1 MTTDTSTRIAL
12 PGGEML
18 AWSDLTGRRLPGG
31 GPLAA
36 LAARVTPAGARVLL
50 AGPHDPELVDRLAHA
65 DVTCLLR
72 SWPDGSALAEDRPAR
87 VVVGGPGGLPADETF
102 DVVIAAAG
110 LDAVESV
117 EGTPVGW
124 DGLLRRLAAVLAP
137 GGTLLLRL
145 DNPVGLTRMVD
156 TAPWYAGR
164 DDADWAIGG
173 ALDAGRPANL
183 EQARERLA
191 GAGLRPGGCFAAY
204 PEPAA
209 PTALVD
215 AGALAARPGS
225 GLLDAVLHGACAPG
239 HGDRPVLQDPARLA
253 VDALHAGLGAA
264 LAPGWLVLA
273 HRAASAVPAAGD
285 PPNPAGTAP
294 GAAPPAPTAEAG
306 PGGLPVLWVQT
317 GPPGIGVVEVTA
329 AADGWRWRVPGPV
342 AAATDAPFATRA
354 AAWRD
359 PAVLTGAVPEGRL
372 LRTVLLDACLR
383 RDLAALRRLL
393 RGYAAWLDAHA
404 DDAGR
409 LTGATALA
417 SLDNVV
423 LADGGASPA
432 RDATGAPPVFAVLD
446 PSWRASD
453 PWPVDV
459 TLARGLWRFAA
470 ALATGGYAHPW
481 SSTLDVAGLTVVLAG
496 TAGRDLDRATVTA
509 AVDAEV
515 AVTAALRGLDNADR
529 VALADELRAVEPTA
543 PPTGL
548 DSHQQLR
555 EAWLRQKAEL
565 TRVTALL
572 RWTEELLTSRERA
585 LRRAEATIN
594 LLSGSLSYRVGRLA
608 ITPARLAKRGARAA
622 KRRAKDAL
630 APRRDEQEQQ

>member
-72 SWPDGSALAEDRPAR
+72 SWPDGSALAEDRPVR

-145 DNPVGLTRMVD
+145 DNPVGLTRLVD

-173 ALDAGRPANL
+173 ALDAGRPANTDQL
-183 EQARERLA
+183 RDRLA
-191 GAGLRPGGCFAAY
+191 AAGLRPGGCFAAY
-204 PEPAA
+204 PEPDA

-215 AGALAARPGS
+215 ASALAAHPGS

-239 HGDRPVLQDPARLA
+239 RADRPVLQDPARLA

-285 PPNPAGTAP
+285 PPDPAGTEP
-294 GAAPPAPTAEAG
+294 GAAGT
-306 PGGLPVLWVQT
+306 GGLPVLWVQS
-317 GPPGIGVVEVTA
+317 GPPGFGVVEVTA

-423 LADGGASPA
+423 LTGGGAAPA
-432 RDATGAPPVFAVLD
+432 LDATGAAPAFAVLD

-453 PWPVDV
+453 PWPLDV

-470 ALATGGYAHPW
+470 TLATGGYAHPW

-515 AVTAALRGLDNADR
+515 AVTAALRGLDGAAR

-543 PPTGL
+543 PPAGL

-555 EAWLRQKAEL
+555 EAWRRQKDEL
-565 TRVTALL
+565 TRLTALL

-594 LLSGSLSYRVGRLA
+594 LLSGSISYRVGRLA

>member
-1 MTTDTSTRIAL
+1 MSTDTSTRIAL

-72 SWPDGSALAEDRPAR
+72 SWPDGSALAEDRPVR

-102 DVVIAAAG
+102 DVVIVAAG

-124 DGLLRRLAAVLAP
+124 DGLLHRLAAVLAP

-164 DDADWAIGG
+164 DDADWAVGG

-215 AGALAARPGS
+215 VGALAGRPGS

-239 HGDRPVLQDPARLA
+239 RADRPVLQDPARLA

-273 HRAASAVPAAGD
+273 HRPAPAASAVGD

-294 GAAPPAPTAEAG
+294 GAAPPAPAG

-359 PAVLTGAVPEGRL
+359 PAVLTGAVPQGRL

-423 LADGGASPA
+423 LADGGACTA
-432 RDATGAPPVFAVLD
+432 RDVTGAAPAFAVLD

>member
-1 MTTDTSTRIAL
+1 MTTDTSPRIAL

-18 AWSDLTGRRLPGG
+18 AWSDLPARRLPGG

-36 LAARVTPAGARVLL
+36 LAARVVPVGARVLL

-65 DVTCLLR
+65 EVTCLLR
-72 SWPDGSALAEDRPAR
+72 SWPDGSALADDRPVR

-145 DNPVGLTRMVD
+145 DNPVGLPRMVGA
-156 TAPWYAGR
+156 APWYAGR
-164 DDADWAIGG
+164 DDADWTIGG

-183 EQARERLA
+183 DQLRERLA

-209 PTALVD
+209 PTVLVD

-225 GLLDAVLHGACAPG
+225 GLLDAALHGAYVPDRV
-239 HGDRPVLQDPARLA
+239 DRPVLQDPARLA

-273 HRAASAVPAAGD
+273 HRDAGDASATATTPAAG
-285 PPNPAGTAP
+285 T
-294 GAAPPAPTAEAG
+294 GA
-306 PGGLPVLWVQT
+306 GGLPVLWVQT
-317 GPPGIGVVEVTA
+317 GPPGIGVVEVA
-329 AADGWRWRVPGPV
+329 AADGWRRRVPGPV

-359 PAVLTGAVPEGRL
+359 PAVLTGPVPEGRL

-423 LADGGASPA
+423 LADAGASP
-432 RDATGAPPVFAVLD
+432 GFAVLD

-459 TLARGLWRFAA
+459 TLARGLWRFAG

-515 AVTAALRGLDNADR
+515 AVTAALRGLDGADR
-529 VALADELRAVEPTA
+529 VALADELRAVEPIA
-543 PPTGL
+543 PPAGL

-555 EAWLRQKAEL
+555 EAWLRQKDEL
-565 TRVTALL
+565 TRLTALL

-630 APRRDEQEQQ
+630 APRRGEQEQQ